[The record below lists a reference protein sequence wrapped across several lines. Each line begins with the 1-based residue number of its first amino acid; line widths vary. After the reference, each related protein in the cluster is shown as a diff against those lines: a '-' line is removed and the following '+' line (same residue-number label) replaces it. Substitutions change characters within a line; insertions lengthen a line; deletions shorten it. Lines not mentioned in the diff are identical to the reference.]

1 MMEWIL
7 ARPEMREFLPGRIMV
22 DYPEPWMDHVETMK
36 TIQGWTDTSILH
48 FRDLAIHGEK
58 LLLSIR
64 YGLWTNVI
72 EPDQAANWA
81 RYWRP
86 EVQGYIH
93 AYRTVAGV
101 DLTDRADTT
110 MPALLL
116 QQRLPAARQLP
127 AAGRPQLPAAGRPQL
142 PASVGRQ
149 RITSGRRLP
158 ARQLPP
164 GQQITR

>member
-1 MMEWIL
+1 
-7 ARPEMREFLPGRIMV
+7 
-22 DYPEPWMDHVETMK
+22 MK
-36 TIQGWTDTSILH
+36 TLQGWTDTSILH
-48 FRDLAIHGEK
+48 FRDLGIHGEK

-72 EPDQAANWA
+72 EPDRAANWA

-101 DLTDRADTT
+101 DLTERADTT

-116 QQRLPAARQLP
+116 QQRLPADRQLP
-127 AAGRPQLPAAGRPQL
+127 AASRSQLPAPAGRPRI
-142 PASVGRQ
+142 AGGQ
-149 RITSGRRLP
+149 RTP
-158 ARQLPP
+158 VRQLPP